1 MPLMVH
7 GTADVRMFDLA
18 VVTAMRGEVV
28 QGRHPP
34 PTRAFCGVPGCR
46 WAPVVRFC
54 PSAIGTTHRAA
65 SNRVGLPRPQSV
77 DGRGLAG
84 GATII
89 PPTTVPDGTDPAEV
103 DRIRAGRPYAPG
115 NWRPQDISCVWGAR

>member
-1 MPLMVH
+1 MQQV
-7 GTADVRMFDLA
+7 ADVRMFDLA

-54 PSAIGTTHRAA
+54 PSVIGTTHRAA

-84 GATII
+84 GAAII

-103 DRIRAGRPYAPG
+103 DRIRAAEAVRARELAAAGHL
-115 NWRPQDISCVWGAR
+115 IVWGAR